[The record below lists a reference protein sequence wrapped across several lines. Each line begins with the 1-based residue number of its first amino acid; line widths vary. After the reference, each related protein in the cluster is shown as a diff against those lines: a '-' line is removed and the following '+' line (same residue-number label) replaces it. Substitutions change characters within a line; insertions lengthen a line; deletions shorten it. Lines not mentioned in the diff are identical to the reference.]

1 MNNPQL
7 TLPLSGRVDS
17 ANAAAV
23 EAELMQALGAKPHS
37 ALTLDCETLDLSL
50 IHISSSR
57 NS

>member
-23 EAELMQALGAKPHS
+23 EAELMQALGA
-37 ALTLDCETLDLSL
+37 
-50 IHISSSR
+50 
-57 NS
+57 